1 MKILQVITKN
11 IYMNGYHAVKVI
23 RKIDNLAKASIPIV
37 AMTAN
42 AFEED
47 KKNAYAAGMDAHLAK
62 PIDISKLMGT
72 LTDIL
77 E

>member
-1 MKILQVITKN
+1 
-11 IYMNGYHAVKVI
+11 MNGYHAVKVI

-62 PIDISKLMGT
+62 PVDIPKLVEI

>member
-1 MKILQVITKN
+1 
-11 IYMNGYHAVKVI
+11 MNGYHAVKVI

>member
-1 MKILQVITKN
+1 
-11 IYMNGYHAVKVI
+11 MNGYHAVKVI
-23 RKIDNLAKASIPIV
+23 RKMDNLAKASIPIV